1 MSESLISVI
10 IPIYNVEKYL
20 DRCLKSIISQSYKN
34 IEIILIDDG
43 SKDASSKI
51 CDDYAKSDNRIR
63 VIHKKNE
70 GVAIARNLGIKK
82 ATGKYITFIDADDY
96 VEKDY
101 VKILY
106 ELCRDHDVSIV
117 GTIDEND
124 EQVVISK
131 SKSMIKIANGKEAI
145 KEMLVTNRFFG
156 WTCWNKMY
164 KTEIVKNVKFREK
177 VKIAEDV
184 EFLYNVIKKAKKVN
198 IDTSYK
204 LYHYVL
210 DRKGSATEAKFNDDR
225 KTEMQIYKSMKD
237 DMEKIMPQDIELIK
251 AWYLKRILLTIA
263 LNLKTSNDKKYLR
276 YLVNELKQIRLKNKY
291 ITKKQKILYS
301 IIMINPKLLKVL
313 YKLKR

>member
-131 SKSMIKIANGKEAI
+131 SKSMIKIANGKETI

-251 AWYLKRILLTIA
+251 AWYLKRILSTIA

-276 YLVNELKQIRLKNKY
+276 YLVNELKQIKLKNKY